1 MQAQY
6 LRVREEL
13 GASGELGEGYIP
25 RMHVVSI
32 KNAARLRQPIR
43 TAWVAREAFGQRL
56 APPCLLAGP
65 RPGNG
70 MNYWFGY
77 YRKHPRENPPAIVL
91 RIWKEPVRWGGLRL

>member
-1 MQAQY
+1 MQAED

-13 GASGELGEGYIP
+13 GASGSLAKATFLGWMSSSL
-25 RMHVVSI
+25 RMRHVYGNRS
-32 KNAARLRQPIR
+32 NSR
-43 TAWVAREAFGQRL
+43 VAREAFGQRL

-77 YRKHPRENPPAIVL
+77 YRKHPREKLPAIVL
-91 RIWKEPVRWGGLRL
+91 RIC